1 MLITLM
7 SGPHVDE
14 VARLHCSSLTGL
26 LAQLGVPAARAFYA
40 GCVEAES
47 AVGLVC
53 LEDGAVRGFILGTA
67 QPDLL
72 KQEVLR
78 RRPFATLVGLCVG
91 IVRRPAALV
100 WLVKSRRGPDEGNY
114 DRHAAELT
122 YLAVAPDGRRG
133 GVGKRLVDA
142 FTAALRAGGVAAYE
156 LSVDDDNLPAIA
168 LYERLNFQLIGR
180 YREFGIVH
188 RRYRLE
194 C

>member
-1 MLITLM
+1 M
-7 SGPHVDE
+7 S
-14 VARLHCSSLTGL
+14 
-26 LAQLGVPAARAFYA
+26 QLGFRAAQAFYA

-47 AVGLVC
+47 AIGLVGL
-53 LEDGAVRGFILGTA
+53 ESGAVRGFVLGTA
-67 QPDLL
+67 RPDQL

-78 RRPFATLVGLCVG
+78 KRPFATLAGLCVG
-91 IVRRPAALV
+91 ILRRPAALV
-100 WLVKSRRGPDEGNY
+100 WLVKSRRGPDEGSY

-122 YLAVAPDGRRG
+122 YLAVAADGRRG

-142 FTAALRAGGVAAYE
+142 FSKAMGNAGVEAYE

-168 LYERLNFQLIGR
+168 FYERLGFRQIGH
-180 YREFGIVH
+180 YREFGIAH